1 MATRKATTRVAI
13 EGEKE
18 YKDALSSLASGSK
31 TLTSEMK
38 LLQAQYKGNTEST
51 EFLTNKAELLG
62 RQLKQQEQITAQH
75 KSMVEKASKTLEEAA
90 AEYQRLTES
99 ADSDAEAQ
107 ERAEKAMADADKQ
120 LQKYM
125 TAMNNS
131 QAEEYELRHSIDET
145 NESLDQQGETAKSA
159 GNSMKGLGDVAG
171 DLTQKFGIQLPDGA
185 KNALNGMKG
194 LSAGTVAAMSAA
206 VAAVVAL
213 VKTVKALQETTIE
226 AAARADEIL
235 TKSVQMNIST
245 QLYQQLQYA
254 SEFVDVSVDDMAKTF
269 QKLTKQMAAAND
281 GNKDAQKSFADLG
294 VSITNADGSL
304 RDAYDVWMD
313 TLDALSNMSN
323 ETERDAAAMKLLGDS
338 ATSLS
343 PIYREGTDA
352 LKEYTA
358 AAGENYVMSE
368 DQLETLGRV
377 DDAVQKLTRTQEANK
392 NMIAAE
398 WAPTAEKALTSAS
411 NLLEAAGKALE
422 NSGLISGFGELVQFA
437 VALIDPIT
445 SLLNKANEAPQKLG
459 IVYQALHGIAGAL
472 AWIADAANVVI
483 GMLETLS
490 IFNAR
495 SGLERI
501 GTALG
506 YGASYGNYSNMQ
518 KWMGMDDTSGNYYN
532 PETGMWEGNYGRN
545 AIGTSNWRGGL
556 TWVGENGPELVSL
569 PRGSQIM
576 TAQESRSAG
585 GDVYID
591 TVVIDA
597 KNVKDFQTVVAL
609 FQSARVTE
617 RMKGGS

>member
-1 MATRKATTRVAI
+1 MAIRKATTRVAI

-18 YKDALSSLASGSK
+18 YKEALSTLASGSK
-31 TLTSEMK
+31 TLSSEMK

-51 EFLTNKAELLG
+51 EFLTEKANLLS
-62 RQLKQQEQITAQH
+62 RQLNQQKEITAQH
-75 KSMVEKASKTLEEAA
+75 KSMVENASKALEKTT

-107 ERAEKAMADADKQ
+107 ERAEKAMAAADRQ

-125 TAMNNS
+125 TAMNES
-131 QAEEYELRHSIDET
+131 QATEYDLAHSIDET
-145 NESLDQQGETAKSA
+145 NEAMDQQGKAAESS
-159 GNSMKGLGDVAG
+159 GQSLKGLGDVAG
-171 DLTQKFGIQLPDGA
+171 DLTQKLGVQLPDGA
-185 KNALNGMKG
+185 RNALNGMQG

-235 TKSVQMNIST
+235 TKSVTMNISS

-281 GNKDAQKSFADLG
+281 GNKDAQKSFSDLG

-313 TLDALSNMSN
+313 TLDALSGMGN
-323 ETERDAAAMKLLGDS
+323 ETERDAAAMDLLGNN
-338 ATSLS
+338 ATNLA

-352 LKEYTA
+352 LREYTEA
-358 AAGENYVMSE
+358 ANDNYVMSDE
-368 DQLETLGRV
+368 QLEALGRV
-377 DDAVQKLTRTQEANK
+377 DDAVQKLTLTQEANK

-411 NLLEAAGKALE
+411 NLLEAAGKALV
-422 NSGLISGFGELVQFA
+422 NSGLIKGFGELVQFA

-445 SLLNKANEAPQKLG
+445 SLLNKANEAPQKLSG
-459 IVYQALHGIAGAL
+459 VYSALHGIAGVLAL
-472 AWIADAANVVI
+472 IADAANVAI

-490 IFNAR
+490 IFKAR

-506 YGASYGNYSNMQ
+506 YGARSGNYSNMQ
-518 KWMGMDDTSGNYYN
+518 KWQGMDDTSGNFYN
-532 PETGMWEGNYGRN
+532 PETGMWEGNFGRN

-556 TWVGENGPELVSL
+556 TWVGEAGPELVSL
-569 PRGSQIM
+569 PQGSQIM
-576 TAQESRSAG
+576 TAQESRNAG
-585 GDVYID
+585 GDVYIGSI
-591 TVVIDA
+591 TIDA
-597 KNVKDFQTVVAL
+597 RSIKEFNDIVEIIK
-609 FQSARVTE
+609 SARVKA
-617 RMKGGS
+617 RMG

>member
-18 YKDALSSLASGSK
+18 YKEALSSLASGSK
-31 TLTSEMK
+31 TLSSEMK
-38 LLQAQYKGNTEST
+38 LLQAQYKGNTQST

-75 KSMVEKASKTLEEAA
+75 KSMVEKASKALEDAT
-90 AEYQRLTES
+90 AEYQRLTDS

-107 ERAEKAMADADKQ
+107 ERAEKAMAAADKQ

-145 NESLDQQGETAKSA
+145 NESLDQQGKTAESA

-206 VAAVVAL
+206 AAAVVAL
-213 VKTVKALQETTIE
+213 VKAVKALQETTIE

-269 QKLTKQMAAAND
+269 QNLTKRMAAAND
-281 GNKDAQKSFADLG
+281 GSKDAQKSFADLG
-294 VSITNADGSL
+294 VSITNTDGSL

-323 ETERDAAAMKLLGDS
+323 ETERDAAAMELLGNS

-358 AAGENYVMSE
+358 AAGESYVMSE

-377 DDAVQKLTRTQEANK
+377 DDAVQKLTLTQEANK

-437 VALIDPIT
+437 FALIEPIT
-445 SLLNKANEAPQKLG
+445 TLLNKANEAPQKLG
-459 IVYQALHGIAGAL
+459 VVYQALHGIAGVL
-472 AWIADAANVVI
+472 AWIADAADAVI
-483 GMLETLS
+483 GMLTLDFS
-490 IFNAR
+490 RIGIAMGYGKSSGQYSNLQQWQGYGNAEGWVYDPNTRQYVSNGFNA
-495 SGLERI
+495 
-501 GTALG
+501 
-506 YGASYGNYSNMQ
+506 
-518 KWMGMDDTSGNYYN
+518 SGND
-532 PETGMWEGNYGRN
+532 
-545 AIGTSNWRGGL
+545 NWRGGP
-556 TWVGENGPELVSL
+556 TWVGENGPELALL
-569 PRGSQIM
+569 PRGSQIL
-576 TAQESRSAG
+576 TAQESRSVG

-591 TVVIDA
+591 KVVIDA

-609 FQSARVTE
+609 FQSARVTG